1 MPAYAS
7 QAGYNSQ
14 QLIANQGIV
23 KEVLMNIILAIVLGV
38 VLVGGIGLFLFE
50 FRIRQPDFLVLREF
64 QGHISLRKGLI
75 YPRHF
80 SLPIQRTT
88 CPIQLTVDA
97 TAAGN
102 LGVRV
107 KLVGSVAL
115 SLEHLSSLIRVGGWN
130 REAVLHAADE
140 VQVLLQGLVKE
151 YTERSGIS
159 SLASANIL
167 NYLNE
172 NAAVVKEKFGVELI
186 SLAIQALDP
195 TDPEIAEA
203 LRQQEQA
210 RLLEQTEQLNQQARI
225 AASRSKA
232 QADEEIADLEHRL
245 DLKKAGLKKTL
256 LEKESALSQQNL
268 TDELKRN
275 RMRLAFEREE
285 LEVLKSSPE
294 LLMLTPQAARLAEAS
309 QNLRNARTVIS
320 LTPQDKEHGS
330 ELLNL
335 FQELLQ
341 KALEARKR
349 GGGDMASSPN
359 DGASQ

>member
-1 MPAYAS
+1 MDTILAVVI
-7 QAGYNSQ
+7 GV
-14 QLIANQGIV
+14 IV
-23 KEVLMNIILAIVLGV
+23 VAIILLA
-38 VLVGGIGLFLFE
+38 LFE
-50 FRIRQPDFLVLREF
+50 FRIRQPDFLVLYESR
-64 QGHISLRKGLI
+64 GRISLRKGLI

-80 SLPIQRTT
+80 SLPIKRTT
-88 CPIQLTVDA
+88 SPVQLTVDA

-107 KLVGSVAL
+107 KLVGSVAP
-115 SLEHLSSLIRVGGWN
+115 SLDHLPSLIRVGGWN

-151 YTERSGIS
+151 YTERSGINTLS
-159 SLASANIL
+159 SANIL
-167 NYLNE
+167 NFLNE

-186 SLAIQALDP
+186 SLAIQSLDP
-195 TDPEIAEA
+195 TDPEIADA

-210 RLLEQTEQLNQQARI
+210 RLLEQTERLNQKARI
-225 AASRSKA
+225 AAAKAKA
-232 QADEEIADLEHRL
+232 QADEEIAKMEHTL
-245 DLKKAGLKKTL
+245 DLKKAGLKKIL

-268 TDELKRN
+268 TDELARN
-275 RMRLAFEREE
+275 RMRLSFEREE

-309 QNLRNARTVIS
+309 QNLKNARTVIS
-320 LTPQDKEHGS
+320 LTPQESEHGS

-341 KALEARKR
+341 KALEARKAT
-349 GGGDMASSPN
+349 GGEIASSPN
-359 DGASQ
+359 TGSSQ